1 MKLHPNYDQNVFIN
15 CPFDNQYKPLFEAI
29 LFAVHR
35 CGYILRCAKEFE
47 DSSSIR
53 IRNIV
58 QLIRESKYSIHDLSR
73 VSLDA
78 TEELPRFNMPL
89 ELGICYGAINFGNK
103 KQKDNK
109 FLIIES
115 QRFRYQKFISD
126 LAGQDIRA
134 HNDNIFEA
142 ISIVR
147 NFLSNTKMI
156 NPSPSIINEDYEKF
170 VNDLP
175 MLCKETN
182 WIVNELTFAEFSFL
196 VTTWLSLNIDKF

>member
-1 MKLHPNYDQNVFIN
+1 M
-15 CPFDNQYKPLFEAI
+15 
-29 LFAVHR
+29 
-35 CGYILRCAKEFE
+35 
-47 DSSSIR
+47 
-53 IRNIV
+53 V
-58 QLIRESKYSIHDLSR
+58 QLILVIK
-73 VSLDA
+73 
-78 TEELPRFNMPL
+78 
-89 ELGICYGAINFGNK
+89 NK
-103 KQKDNK
+103 KDNK

>member
-103 KQKDNK
+103 KQK
-109 FLIIES
+109 
-115 QRFRYQKFISD
+115 R
-126 LAGQDIRA
+126 
-134 HNDNIFEA
+134 
-142 ISIVR
+142 
-147 NFLSNTKMI
+147 
-156 NPSPSIINEDYEKF
+156 
-170 VNDLP
+170 
-175 MLCKETN
+175 
-182 WIVNELTFAEFSFL
+182 
-196 VTTWLSLNIDKF
+196 